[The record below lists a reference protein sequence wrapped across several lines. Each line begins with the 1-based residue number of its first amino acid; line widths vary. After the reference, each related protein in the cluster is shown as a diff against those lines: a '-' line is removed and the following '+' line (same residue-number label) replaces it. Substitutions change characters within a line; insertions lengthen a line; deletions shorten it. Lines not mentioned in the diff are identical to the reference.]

1 LIKIKEV
8 RKSFG
13 SKEVLS
19 SVSLDIKKQDFVA
32 VIGPNGAGKTTL
44 LKIINGLLIPDSGE
58 VRVFTDL
65 NPFKN
70 GLAVRKKIGFIF
82 QNEFISK
89 NVPLSVKDVVC
100 VGRTGVKGL
109 FRNLDKKDFESVR
122 NSMEE
127 VGIRE
132 LENRPAGFL
141 SGGEQ
146 RKVSIAREL
155 ARDVEILLLDEILMN
170 LDPASQ
176 MEINNLTT
184 RIYKRHKLTV
194 IFVTHLLRYLPGG
207 INRVVALKNGKVF
220 SDFSSNR
227 FDSKDLSKLYDINK
241 ENLRKYVGNF
251 KL

>member
-1 LIKIKEV
+1 VIKIKEV

-13 SKEVLS
+13 GKEVLS
-19 SVSLDIKKQDFVA
+19 GVSLDINKQDFVA
-32 VIGPNGAGKTTL
+32 IIGPNGAGKTTL

-58 VRVFTDL
+58 VRAFDL
-65 NPFKN
+65 DPFQD
-70 GLAVRKKIGFIF
+70 GLAIRKKIGFIF

-100 VGRTGVKGL
+100 VGRIGVKGL
-109 FRNLDKKDFESVR
+109 FKNLDQNDFESVR

-127 VGIRE
+127 VGIKE
-132 LENRPAGFL
+132 LGNRPAGFL

-155 ARDVEILLLDEILMN
+155 ARDVEVLLLDEILMN

-176 MEINNLTT
+176 MEINSLIS
-184 RIYKRHKLTV
+184 RIYQRHKLTV
-194 IFVTHLLRYLPGG
+194 VFVTHLLRYLPEG
-207 INRVVALKNGKVF
+207 INRVIALKNGKVF
-220 SDFSSNR
+220 GDFSR
-227 FDSKDLSKLYDINK
+227 DDFDLKILSDLYDINE
-241 ENLRKYVGNF
+241 ENLKKYVGNF